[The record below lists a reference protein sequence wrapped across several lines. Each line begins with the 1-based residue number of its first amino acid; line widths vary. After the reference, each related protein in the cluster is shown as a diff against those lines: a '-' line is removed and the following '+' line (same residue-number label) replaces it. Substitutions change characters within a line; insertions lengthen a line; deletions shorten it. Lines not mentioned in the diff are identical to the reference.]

1 MNRLQSEIIIQL
13 KSDLCAGSGYSY
25 AGIVDSDICYD
36 ANGIPYIPAKRLKG
50 QLREGAELIG
60 VEPEK
65 MELFFGKG
73 GNDKAKGMYLENVYP
88 EDYET
93 IYSELAALPKKYRA
107 YITPQSVLEQFTT
120 VKAQTKI
127 GDNGAAD
134 DTSLRYTRTV
144 NHYSPLRSEKSEKS
158 EKSEDGPQEQRFIAK
173 VYFED
178 VDKEDV
184 KTTFGNIVKALRNI
198 GLNRNRGLGS
208 VKCKLGVVKEIPGGK
223 AADLDQID
231 DNKEYVLKY
240 RVKNTAPLMMS
251 GGNEYKTERYISGR
265 SVLGYFAG
273 AYIRSGKEAGTEEF
287 MNLFLKDQVTF
298 SALYPCEEDGET
310 IYYPAPAYINRLK
323 KTKKYV
329 NVSKIVPGRMKDLEK
344 AGIAEGEQDA
354 DQYVSGNGN
363 QPKKLNGKFVCLKD
377 GKILVKEPKTDI
389 VYHHTKKSDK
399 QEASDGN
406 LLYTAEVLRE
416 QQTFA
421 GEIIGKGKDVKV
433 LASLLTQGKLR
444 FGKSKSSQYGTC
456 ELLENDPKPEIVT
469 DEKIIYKADTRILV
483 VLQSD
488 ALFLNE
494 NGYTVRCQEVREQIR
509 EALGI
514 QEKTDM
520 EETPYSEVETGE
532 MTGYYSKWNLKRAA
546 VPVVRVGSTFEFCLA
561 EDVSVPKKSMF
572 IGECTGEGFGKVA
585 IVPNDGEDC
594 RILEEK
600 EPGNKEKEP
609 DKPRELCRCILI
621 SEARERLRKEAVSA
635 DLKFKNPAALGRIT
649 LMLTDSIN
657 AYPDDPKERYSDFLA
672 RIESIKT
679 EETKTKAKDVVG
691 EWICKGKKIESSNL
705 CYAGIVEEIKRLY
718 SDENSFD
725 EEMLNLWSDYLM
737 AVLVQEKYNLKRR
750 GE

>member
-50 QLREGAELIG
+50 QLREAAELIS
-60 VEPEK
+60 VEDAARER
-65 MELFFGKG
+65 FFGKG
-73 GNDKAKGMYLENVYP
+73 GQDKAKGMYLENAYP

-144 NHYSPLRSEKSEKS
+144 NHYSPLRSEKSE
-158 EKSEDGPQEQRFIAK
+158 DGPQEQRFIAK

-178 VDKEDV
+178 VDKAEV
-184 KTTFGNIVKALRNI
+184 ESTFGNIVKALRNI

-208 VKCKLGVVKEIPGGK
+208 VKCVLGEVTEISDGK

-240 RVKNTAPLMMS
+240 RVRNTAPLMMS

-298 SALYPCEEDGET
+298 SALYPCEEDGKT
-310 IYYPAPAYINRLK
+310 IYYPAPSYINRLK

-329 NVSKIVPGRMKDLEK
+329 NVSKIVPARTEKLEE
-344 AGIAEGEQDA
+344 AGIAADAEDA
-354 DQYVSGNGN
+354 DKYVSGNGN
-363 QPKKLNGKFVCLKD
+363 QPKKLKGKFVCLKD

-399 QEASDGN
+399 QESSNGD

-421 GEIIGKGKDVKV
+421 GEIIGKGKYVKA
-433 LASLLTQGKLR
+433 LASLLSKGKLR

-456 ELLENDPKPEIVT
+456 ELLENDPKHEIVT
-469 DEKIIYKADTRILV
+469 DKKIIYKADTRILV

-494 NGYTVRCQEVREQIR
+494 NGYTVRCQEIRKQIR
-509 EALGI
+509 ETLGI
-514 QEKTDM
+514 QEKSDAKDKS
-520 EETPYSEVETGE
+520 YSEVETGE
-532 MTGYYSKWNLKRAA
+532 LTGYYSKWNLKRAA
-546 VPVVRVGSTFEFCLA
+546 VPVVRAGSTFEFCLA
-561 EDVSVPKKSMF
+561 EDVSVPKESMF

-609 DKPRELCRCILI
+609 DKTLKLCRCILI
-621 SEARERLRKEAVSA
+621 SEARERLMQKAVSA

-679 EETKTKAKDVVG
+679 EETKTRAKDVVS
-691 EWICKGKKIESSNL
+691 EWICKGKIIKSDNL
-705 CYAGIVEEIKRLY
+705 CYAETVKEIKELY
-718 SDENSFD
+718 GDDKRFD
-725 EEMLNLWSDYLM
+725 EEMLNLWNDYLM